1 MIVKNTRFDRAVL
14 VRLNPGD
21 DLLLGLRRAVA
32 EAGIANGVILG
43 GVGSLSAYQFHV
55 VSTVALPPEN
65 AFVRGEGP
73 FDILTVTGGIL
84 GGRVHAHV
92 TFSDTKVAMGGHL
105 EEGCTVLTFAIVCVA
120 PVPEVDLAA
129 WDTVGPLEQ

>member
-1 MIVKNTRFDRAVL
+1 MIVTETRLDRAVL
-14 VRLNPGD
+14 VRLDPGD
-21 DLLLGLRRAVA
+21 DLLLGLREAVA
-32 EAGIANGVILG
+32 RAGISNGVILG
-43 GVGSLSAYQFHV
+43 GVGSLSAYHFHV
-55 VSTVALPPEN
+55 VSTAALPPEN

-105 EEGCTVLTFAIVCVA
+105 EEGCTVLTFTIITIA
-120 PVPEVDLAA
+120 PVPDVDLSA
-129 WDTVGPLEQ
+129 WDTVGPLPE